1 MSPILSLF
9 PKKVSSKCTRAKVL
23 SREAERRLDETYE
36 DTGSLTRDGFSGYL
50 GVPVETG
57 ILRT

>member
-1 MSPILSLF
+1 MQVIPEF
-9 PKKVSSKCTRAKVL
+9 TRAKVL

-50 GVPVETG
+50 GVPVEAG